1 MLFRSV
7 KYDTHTSTDY
17 TYQQAGGTLQYALSE
32 QDQVNVSM
40 NYSRLEYAPIY
51 TLYPFNWPYTNGGSD
66 TSLIKSN
73 TLGVQVGMTHSF
85 SETMNGAV
93 SLGRRN
99 TITSTKHTCNGVLG
113 SIWPYTGTFCTG
125 FNGDPMITYT
135 DETRSNSYSL
145 NANLDKQFD
154 SGKVSG
160 LISRDVNPSGSGLV
174 QTTQYG
180 LSMSKSLTEKL
191 TASLDTS
198 VYHTTYISV
207 TAPGSRYYTFEPRLS
222 WHFSE
227 AWMLD
232 SGYRF
237 ARVQYDNGSSPITAN
252 AVYLNLTYSWPKI
265 AVSR

>member
-1 MLFRSV
+1 M
-7 KYDTHTSTDY
+7 T
-17 TYQQAGGTLQYALSE
+17 
-32 QDQVNVSM
+32 
-40 NYSRLEYAPIY
+40 
-51 TLYPFNWPYTNGGSD
+51 GS
-66 TSLIKSN
+66 
-73 TLGVQVGMTHSF
+73 F
-85 SETMNGAV
+85 

-99 TITSTKHTCNGVLG
+99 VINTNTLNKKLITGSTVIL
-113 SIWPYTGTFCTG
+113 SP
-125 FNGDPMITYT
+125 
-135 DETRSNSYSL
+135 SNTVTHSNNYSL
-145 NANLDKQFD
+145 SGKLDKQFE
-154 SGKVSG
+154 SGTIGG
-160 LISRDVNPSGSGLV
+160 LISRNVNPSGSGLV

-237 ARVQYDNGSSPITAN
+237 ARVQYENGSSPITAN